1 MLQLIHHIFQM
12 MEIQIH
18 TPSRGRLRL
27 SGCLLSVACAK
38 DNLCFENDR
47 EKLLYFP
54 SKINAVSL
62 RSVTKIRDIE
72 LGDFPLLLAPMEDV
86 SDPPFRAL
94 CKRHG
99 ADLMYTEFISSEGL
113 IRDAVKSVQK
123 LDIYE
128 YERPIGIQ
136 IFGYDIESMK
146 QATEITEKTNP
157 DIIDINYGCPVK
169 KVACKGA
176 GAGILQD
183 IPKMVKMTAEIVKS
197 TKLPVTVKTRLGW
210 DENTKYIVDVAERL
224 QDVGIEAIS
233 IHGRTRKQM
242 YKGEADWSLIA
253 DVANNP
259 RMNIPVF
266 GNGDIDSPEKALEYK
281 NRYGVD
287 GIMIGRASIGYPW
300 IFNEIKHFVRTGEHM
315 DKPTVID
322 RVDAAIEH
330 LEMSIK
336 WKGETLGIAEMKRHY
351 TNYFKGI
358 AHFKALRTKLVT
370 SFDLTEIRETLQMI
384 KENADDFKFAL

>member
-1 MLQLIHHIFQM
+1 M
-12 MEIQIH
+12 
-18 TPSRGRLRL
+18 
-27 SGCLLSVACAK
+27 A
-38 DNLCFENDR
+38 
-47 EKLLYFP
+47 
-54 SKINAVSL
+54 
-62 RSVTKIRDIE
+62 KIRDID

-94 CKRHG
+94 CKKNG

-113 IRDAVKSVQK
+113 IRDAVKSVKK
-123 LDIYE
+123 LDIFE
-128 YERPIGIQ
+128 YERPVGIQ

-146 QATEITEKTNP
+146 RATEITEQTNP

-183 IPKMVKMTAEIVKS
+183 IPKMVRMTEEIVKT

-210 DENTKYIVDVAERL
+210 DDNSKHIVEVAERL

-253 DVANNP
+253 EVKNNS
-259 RMNIPVF
+259 RMHIPVF
-266 GNGDIDSPEKALEYK
+266 GNGDIDSPEKAVEYK
-281 NRYGVD
+281 NKFGVD

-300 IFNEIKHFVRTGEHM
+300 IFNEIKHYQKTGQHLP
-315 DKPTVID
+315 KPTIKE
-322 RVDAAIEH
+322 RVAVTREH

-358 AHFKALRTKLVT
+358 PHFKDYRTKLVT
-370 SFDLTEIRETLQMI
+370 SFNLEEIRAILEEVEVKFSGVETLV
-384 KENADDFKFAL
+384 